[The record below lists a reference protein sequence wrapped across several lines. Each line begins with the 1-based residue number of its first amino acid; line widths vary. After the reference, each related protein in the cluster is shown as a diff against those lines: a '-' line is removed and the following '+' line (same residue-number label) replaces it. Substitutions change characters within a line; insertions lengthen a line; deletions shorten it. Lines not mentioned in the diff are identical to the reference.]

1 MVLKHS
7 RKNSLLHGFS
17 LRRIRIPSE
26 FRIHNTMEFIY
37 LALYMTY
44 SFFNILNT
52 STIEID
58 MLMKLV
64 KLMVSIS
71 LPCLYL
77 LKKGH
82 TVKSMA
88 VSAIVFIVYFIS
100 SRTADKTV
108 LIFYALF
115 IINADL
121 TDFKKIAKCSIA
133 STMTATLMVIFLSKV
148 GVLPDYIFLRGLEKA
163 HCLGFV
169 YYSHYP
175 YILLFNMLSYM
186 YLKQDKLTVI
196 HLAVMLG
203 INYYLYRLS
212 TLRLTYYL
220 TILIMIAYILIVKMK
235 VVSLNNKWIK
245 RLVLLLYPAMFGV
258 AMYTSL
264 HYTPGKRKWRLLND
278 LLSSRL
284 ELQSEAFS
292 RYHIKL
298 FGQYVET
305 RSLINGIIAR
315 YNYFYIDSG
324 FIYSVLAYGLI
335 FTVVLI
341 IIYSFLIHR
350 CCQKND
356 AVAVIWLGALSAFT
370 VINNVWINIPYNC
383 IMMMLMIEIAN
394 RQKGQES
401 ISSYLERLQ
410 NGNHGHRINLSRE

>member
-17 LRRIRIPSE
+17 LRRIWIPSE

-44 SFFNILNT
+44 SFFNILDT

-175 YILLFNMLSYM
+175 YILMFNMLSYM
-186 YLKQDKLTVI
+186 YLKQDKLTIWHIGV
-196 HLAVMLG
+196 LLG
-203 INYYLYRLS
+203 VNYYLYRLS
-212 TLRLTYYL
+212 TLRLTFYL
-220 TILIMIAYILIVKMK
+220 TILIMVAYVLLVKLDLFDLSK
-235 VVSLNNKWIK
+235 KWIV
-245 RLVLLLYPAMFGV
+245 RLSVLLYPAMFGLSV
-258 AMYTSL
+258 YSSL
-264 HYTPGKRKWRLLND
+264 KYSPGKRKWRLLNE

-284 ELQSEAFS
+284 ELQSEGFR
-292 RYHIKL
+292 RYHVTL
-298 FGQYVET
+298 FGQVIEV
-305 RSLINGIIAR
+305 RSLINGIVAQ

-324 FIYSVLAYGLI
+324 FIFSLLSYGLI
-335 FTVVLI
+335 FTLMMVAV
-341 IIYSFLIHR
+341 YSFLICR
-350 CCQKND
+350 RCQKND
-356 AVAVIWLGALSAFT
+356 KIAVIWLGALAAFT

-383 IMMMLMIEIAN
+383 ILMMFMLEIVGKQEDAG
-394 RQKGQES
+394 QWGTLLKGL
-401 ISSYLERLQ
+401 SYERTK
-410 NGNHGHRINLSRE
+410 H